1 MRISIYNVGLFASAA
16 RMNVRRCTVEKFQFY
31 MSRVTLIALI
41 GCAAL
46 AAAAATP
53 PAPKQPSAPPA
64 SASTPVS
71 FAPAAA
77 AAGFS
82 FVKSLSGIDE
92 YRLDS
97 NGLTVL
103 LVPDHSA
110 PVVTF
115 QVTYQVGSRNEVTG
129 ATGATH
135 ILEHMMFKGSE
146 SFNDPKGNSIKQF
159 LERVGGQFNA
169 STSFDRTNYFATI
182 GRESLEGYIAI
193 EADRMRHLWLREA
206 DRQSEMTVV
215 RNEYERGKN
224 DPDTVL
230 LEEVT
235 EAAYVALPYHHP
247 TIGWKSD
254 IEHVPIAKL
263 REFYD
268 TFYWPNNATV
278 TVIGDVE
285 PVATLNLIKKYYGM
299 YGHSPAPIPA
309 IYTEEP
315 AQTAQRRVIV
325 KRPGE
330 LGTVIIAHKVPNGR
344 DADQPALDMLDAIL
358 SSGKNARL
366 YRGLVDQGL
375 ALNAGAGTD
384 LHHDLS
390 LHTVY
395 AVLAPNAS
403 HADVE
408 KALLAE
414 INKIKNEGVTAAE
427 VARVKQQ
434 YIAADAYKRD
444 GTAAI
449 AEEINE
455 WIAVGDWTLYVTFP
469 QKVQRVTPAD
479 VQRVARQYL
488 NEDQSTTGWFV
499 PVPPTVEK
507 GS

>member
-1 MRISIYNVGLFASAA
+1 ML
-16 RMNVRRCTVEKFQFY
+16 EKPNIPATRGVFP
-31 MSRVTLIALI
+31 AWI
-41 GCAAL
+41 GCAGVAAL
-46 AAAAATP
+46 AALCLLARADAAPGA
-53 PAPKQPSAPPA
+53 
-64 SASTPVS
+64 
-71 FAPAAA
+71 APATV
-77 AAGFS
+77 AGFS
-82 FVKSLSGIDE
+82 YVKSLSGIDE

-129 ATGATH
+129 TTGATH

-146 SFNDPKGNSIKQF
+146 GFNDPKGNSVKQY

-169 STSFDRTNYFATI
+169 STSFDRTNYFATV
-182 GRESLEGYIAI
+182 GREGLEGYIAI
-193 EADRMRHLWLREA
+193 EADRMRHLWLHEA

-224 DPDTVL
+224 DPDNVL
-230 LEEVT
+230 MEEVT
-235 EAAYVALPYHHP
+235 SAAYVALPYHHP
-247 TIGWKSD
+247 IIGWKSD
-254 IEHVPIAKL
+254 IEHVPIGKL
-263 REFYD
+263 RDFYD

-278 TVIGDVE
+278 TVIGDIE
-285 PVATLNLIKKYYGM
+285 PAATLALIKKYYGV
-299 YGHSPAPIPA
+299 YPHSPAPIPA

-315 AQTAQRRVIV
+315 AQSGERRVV
-325 KRPGE
+325 VRRPGE

-344 DADQPALDMLDAIL
+344 DADQPALDMMDAIL

-366 YRGLVDQGL
+366 YRALVDQGM

-384 LHHDLS
+384 LHRDLS

-395 AVLAPNAS
+395 AVLAPGAT
-403 HADVE
+403 HEQVE
-408 KALLAE
+408 KALMAE
-414 INKIKNEGVTAAE
+414 IYKIASDGVTPAE

-449 AEEINE
+449 AGEINE

-469 QKVQRVTPAD
+469 QKVQLVTPAD
-479 VQRVARQYL
+479 VQRVAKQYFKQ
-488 NEDQSTTGWFV
+488 DQSTTGWFI
-499 PVPPTVEK
+499 PVPPTAEK

>member
-1 MRISIYNVGLFASAA
+1 MVDKLKIPVVRNTLAA
-16 RMNVRRCTVEKFQFY
+16 WV
-31 MSRVTLIALI
+31 
-41 GCAAL
+41 GCAGAAL
-46 AAAAATP
+46 LGAALSAPAPAAAQAAT
-53 PAPKQPSAPPA
+53 APP
-64 SASTPVS
+64 P
-71 FAPAAA
+71 PAA

-82 FVKSLSGIDE
+82 YVKSLSGIDE

-129 ATGATH
+129 TTGATH

-146 SFNDPKGNSIKQF
+146 GFNDPKGNSVKQF
-159 LERVGGQFNA
+159 LEHVGGQFNA

-182 GRESLEGYIAI
+182 GRDSLEGYIAI
-193 EADRMRHLWLREA
+193 EADRMRHLWLHEA
-206 DRQSEMTVV
+206 DRESEMTVV

-224 DPDTVL
+224 DPDNVL
-230 LEEVT
+230 MEEVT

-254 IEHVPIAKL
+254 IEHVPIARL

-278 TVIGDVE
+278 TVIGDLE
-285 PVATLNLIKKYYGM
+285 PAATLSLIRKYYGV
-299 YGHSPAPIPA
+299 YPHSPAAIPT

-315 AQTAQRRVIV
+315 AQSGERRVMV

-366 YRGLVDQGL
+366 YRALVDQGL

-384 LHHDLS
+384 LHRDLS

-395 AVLAPNAS
+395 AVLAPGAT
-403 HADVE
+403 HTQVE

-414 INKIKNEGVTAAE
+414 ITKIKTDGVTAAE

-449 AEEINE
+449 AGEINE

-469 QKVQRVTPAD
+469 QKVQQVTPAD
-479 VQRVARQYL
+479 VQRVAKEYL
-488 NEDQSTTGWFV
+488 KEDQSTTGWFI
-499 PVPPTVEK
+499 PVPPAAEK

>member
-1 MRISIYNVGLFASAA
+1 MVEKCNFPMSRMTLTAWVVCASAA
-16 RMNVRRCTVEKFQFY
+16 
-31 MSRVTLIALI
+31 AL
-41 GCAAL
+41 GAVFPAAPT
-46 AAAAATP
+46 AAAT
-53 PAPKQPSAPPA
+53 AEGANPSAASPSAATA
-64 SASTPVS
+64 SAATPV
-71 FAPAAA
+71 AV
-77 AAGFS
+77 AGFS
-82 FVKSLSGIDE
+82 YVKSVSRIDE

-129 ATGATH
+129 VTGATH

-146 SFNDPKGNSIKQF
+146 SFNDPKGNSVKQY

-193 EADRMRHLWLREA
+193 EADRMRHLWLHEA

-224 DPDTVL
+224 DPDNVL
-230 LEEVT
+230 MEEVT
-235 EAAYVALPYHHP
+235 AAAYEALPYHHP
-247 TIGWKSD
+247 TIGYKSD

-278 TVIGDVE
+278 TVIGDIE
-285 PVATLNLIKKYYGM
+285 PAATLSLIKKYYGA
-299 YGHSPAPIPA
+299 YAHSPASIPT

-315 AQTAQRRVIV
+315 AQSGERRVVV

-344 DADQPALDMLDAIL
+344 DADLPVLDMLDAIL

-366 YRGLVDQGL
+366 YRALVDQGL

-384 LHHDLS
+384 PHHDLS
-390 LHTVY
+390 LHTIY
-395 AVLAPNAS
+395 AVLAPGAT
-403 HADVE
+403 HAQVE

-414 INKIKNEGVTAAE
+414 IAKIKTDGVTAAE

-444 GTAAI
+444 GTAAV
-449 AEEINE
+449 AGEINE
-455 WIAVGDWTLYVTFP
+455 WIGVGDWTLYVTFP
-469 QKVQRVTPAD
+469 QKVQEVTPAD
-479 VQRVARQYL
+479 VQRVAKQYL
-488 NEDQSTTGWFV
+488 KEDQSTTGWFI
-499 PVPPTVEK
+499 PVPPTAEK

>member
-1 MRISIYNVGLFASAA
+1 MTDRADFFLSRFPWRGL
-16 RMNVRRCTVEKFQFY
+16 K
-31 MSRVTLIALI
+31 
-41 GCAAL
+41 CAVLLGSL
-46 AAAAATP
+46 AAA
-53 PAPKQPSAPPA
+53 
-64 SASTPVS
+64 V
-71 FAPAAA
+71 PAAA
-77 AAGFS
+77 APAPAQVPGFS
-82 FVKSLSGIDE
+82 YVKTLGGIDE
-92 YRLDS
+92 YRLDA
-97 NGLTVL
+97 NGLTAL
-103 LVPDHSA
+103 LIPDHSA

-146 SFNDPKGNSIKQF
+146 GFNDPKGNSVKQF

-215 RNEYERGKN
+215 RNEFERGKN
-224 DPDTVL
+224 DPDSVL
-230 LEEVT
+230 MEEVT
-235 EAAYVALPYHHP
+235 ASAYVALPYHHP

-254 IEHVPIAKL
+254 IEHVPIARL

-278 TVIGDVE
+278 TVVGDLE
-285 PVATLNLIKKYYGM
+285 PAATLSLIKKYYGV
-299 YGHSPAPIPA
+299 YAHSPAPIPT

-315 AQTAQRRVIV
+315 AQSGERRVIV

-330 LGTVIIAHKVPNGR
+330 LGTVIVAHKVPNGR
-344 DADQPALDMLDAIL
+344 DTDQPALEMLDAIL

-366 YRGLVDQGL
+366 YRALVDQGL

-384 LHHDLS
+384 LHRDLS

-395 AVLAPNAS
+395 AVLAPGAT
-403 HADVE
+403 HQQVE
-408 KALLAE
+408 KALNAE
-414 INKIKNEGVTAAE
+414 IAKIKTDGVTAAE
-427 VARVKQQ
+427 VERVKQQ
-434 YIAADAYKRD
+434 FIAADAYKRD

-449 AEEINE
+449 AGEINE
-455 WIAVGDWTLYVTFP
+455 WIGVGDWTLYVTFP
-469 QKVQRVTPAD
+469 EKVQLVTPAD
-479 VQRVARQYL
+479 VQRVAKQYL
-488 NEDQSTTGWFV
+488 NEDQSTTGWFI
-499 PVPPTVEK
+499 PLPPATEK
-507 GS
+507 PT

>member
-1 MRISIYNVGLFASAA
+1 M
-16 RMNVRRCTVEKFQFY
+16 VEKPNIP
-31 MSRVTLIALI
+31 MARRALPARI
-41 GCAAL
+41 GCAAV
-46 AAAAATP
+46 AALCLLGAANA
-53 PAPKQPSAPPA
+53 APG
-64 SASTPVS
+64 
-71 FAPAAA
+71 APAAA
-77 AAGFS
+77 PAVVAGFS
-82 FVKSLSGIDE
+82 YVKSLSGIDE

-129 ATGATH
+129 TTGATH

-146 SFNDPKGNSIKQF
+146 GFNDPKGNSVKQY

-169 STSFDRTNYFATI
+169 STSFDRTNYFATV

-193 EADRMRHLWLREA
+193 EADRMRHLWLHEA

-224 DPDTVL
+224 DPDNVL
-230 LEEVT
+230 MEEVT
-235 EAAYVALPYHHP
+235 SAAYVALPYHHP
-247 TIGWKSD
+247 IIGWKSD
-254 IEHVPIAKL
+254 IEHVPIGKL
-263 REFYD
+263 RDFYD

-278 TVIGDVE
+278 TVIGDIE
-285 PVATLNLIKKYYGM
+285 PAATLGLIKKYYGV
-299 YGHSPAPIPA
+299 YPHSPAPIPA

-315 AQTAQRRVIV
+315 AQTGERRVIV
-325 KRPGE
+325 RRPGE
-330 LGTVIIAHKVPNGR
+330 LGTVIIAHKVPNAR
-344 DADQPALDMLDAIL
+344 DADQPALDMMDAIL

-366 YRGLVDQGL
+366 YRALVDQGI

-384 LHHDLS
+384 LHRDLS

-395 AVLAPNAS
+395 AVLAPGAT
-403 HADVE
+403 HDQVE
-408 KALLAE
+408 KALMAE
-414 INKIKNEGVTAAE
+414 INKIATDGVTAAE

-449 AEEINE
+449 AGEINE

-469 QKVQRVTPAD
+469 QKVQLVTPAD
-479 VQRVARQYL
+479 VQRVAKQYFKQ
-488 NEDQSTTGWFV
+488 DQSTTGWFI
-499 PVPPTVEK
+499 PVLPTAEK

>member
-1 MRISIYNVGLFASAA
+1 MPELVDLTGTQPRRAA
-16 RMNVRRCTVEKFQFY
+16 HARVR
-31 MSRVTLIALI
+31 A
-41 GCAAL
+41 AAL
-46 AAAAATP
+46 WVLAA
-53 PAPKQPSAPPA
+53 
-64 SASTPVS
+64 VG
-71 FAPAAA
+71 PAAA
-77 AAGFS
+77 APPPATPTPAAPPPATATAAVLPGAEGFS
-82 FVKSLSGIDE
+82 HVRSLGGIDE
-92 YRLDS
+92 YRLDA

-129 ATGATH
+129 TTGATH
-135 ILEHMMFKGSE
+135 ILEHLMFKGSE
-146 SFNDPKGNSIKQF
+146 SFNDPKGNSVKEF

-182 GRESLEGYIAI
+182 GRESLEGYVAI
-193 EADRMRHLWLREA
+193 EADRMRHLWLHES
-206 DRQSEMTVV
+206 DRQAEMTVV

-224 DPDTVL
+224 DPDSVL

-278 TVIGDVE
+278 TVVGDIESAAALSLV
-285 PVATLNLIKKYYGM
+285 KKYYGV
-299 YGHSPAPIPA
+299 YTRSPAPIPA

-315 AQTAQRRVIV
+315 AQSGERRVIV

-330 LGTVIIAHKVPNGR
+330 LGTVVIAHKVPNGR
-344 DADQPALDMLDAIL
+344 DPDQPALDMLDAIL

-366 YRGLVDQGL
+366 YRALVDQGL

-384 LHHDLS
+384 LHRDLS
-390 LHTVY
+390 LHTIY
-395 AVLAPNAS
+395 AVLAPGAA
-403 HADVE
+403 HAAVE

-414 INKIKNEGVTAAE
+414 IAKIKSDGVTAAE

-444 GTAAI
+444 GTAAM
-449 AEEINE
+449 AAEINE

-469 QKVQRVTPAD
+469 QKVQQVTAAD
-479 VQRVARQYL
+479 VQRVAKKYFG
-488 NEDQSTTGWFV
+488 EDQSTTGWFV
-499 PVPPTVEK
+499 PVAPAEK
-507 GS
+507 RK

>member
-1 MRISIYNVGLFASAA
+1 MKRMGRVQTILATLSAVLASSGAVA
-16 RMNVRRCTVEKFQFY
+16 Q
-31 MSRVTLIALI
+31 
-41 GCAAL
+41 
-46 AAAAATP
+46 
-53 PAPKQPSAPPA
+53 PAPAPPA
-64 SASTPVS
+64 
-71 FAPAAA
+71 
-77 AAGFS
+77 GFS
-82 FVKSLSGIDE
+82 HIKSISGIDE

-97 NGLTVL
+97 NGLAVL

-129 ATGATH
+129 VTGATH

-146 SFNDPKGNSIKQF
+146 SFNDPKGNSVKQF

-182 GRESLEGYIAI
+182 GRDSLEGYIAI

-224 DPDTVL
+224 DPDSVL
-230 LEEVT
+230 LEEVMA
-235 EAAYVALPYHHP
+235 AAYQALPYHHP

-254 IEHVPIAKL
+254 IEQVPTAKL

-268 TFYWPNNATV
+268 AFYWPNNATV
-278 TVIGDVE
+278 TVIGDLE
-285 PVATLNLIKKYYGM
+285 PAATLSLIKKYYGV
-299 YGHSPAPIPA
+299 YTHSPAPIPA
-309 IYTEEP
+309 MYTEEP
-315 AQTAQRRVIV
+315 AQTGERRVVV

-344 DADQPALDMLDAIL
+344 DADQPALEMLDAIL

-366 YRGLVDQGL
+366 YRALVDQGM

-384 LHHDLS
+384 LHRDLS

-395 AVLAPNAS
+395 AILAPGAT
-403 HADVE
+403 HTEVE
-408 KALLAE
+408 KALRAE
-414 INKIKNEGVTAAE
+414 IAKIAAAGVTDAE
-427 VARVKQQ
+427 VSRVKQQ
-434 YIAADAYKRD
+434 FIAAEAYKRD

-449 AEEINE
+449 AGEMNE
-455 WIAVGDWTLYVTFP
+455 WIAVGDWTLYATFP
-469 QKVQRVTPAD
+469 QKVQLVTPAD
-479 VQRVARQYL
+479 VQRVAREYL
-488 NEDQSTTGWFV
+488 KEDQSTTGWFI
-499 PVPPTVEK
+499 PVLPAAEK
-507 GS
+507 SS

>member
-1 MRISIYNVGLFASAA
+1 MVENRFAVSRMTLAA
-16 RMNVRRCTVEKFQFY
+16 WV
-31 MSRVTLIALI
+31 
-41 GCAAL
+41 GCACV
-46 AAAAATP
+46 AASGAVQGGTPAPTPAAAVPTPAAATTQAAAP
-53 PAPKQPSAPPA
+53 TATPAP
-64 SASTPVS
+64 
-71 FAPAAA
+71 APAATPA
-77 AAGFS
+77 PVAGFS

-135 ILEHMMFKGSE
+135 ILEHLMFKGTE
-146 SFNDPKGNSIKQF
+146 AFNDPKGNSIKQF

-182 GRESLEGYIAI
+182 GRDALPGYVAI
-193 EADRMRHLWLREA
+193 EADRMRHLWLREE

-215 RNEYERGKN
+215 RNEFERGKN
-224 DPDTVL
+224 DPDSVL
-230 LEEVT
+230 MEEVMA
-235 EAAYVALPYHHP
+235 AAYVALPYHHP

-285 PVATLNLIKKYYGM
+285 TAATLNLIKKYYGV
-299 YGHSPAPIPA
+299 YAHSPAPIPS

-315 AQTAQRRVIV
+315 PQSGERRVVV

-330 LGTVIIAHKVPNGR
+330 LGTVIIAHKVPDGR
-344 DADQPALDMLDAIL
+344 NADQPALDMLDAIL

-366 YRGLVDQGL
+366 YRALVDQGL
-375 ALNAGAGTD
+375 ALNAGAATD

-395 AVLAPNAS
+395 AVLAPGAA
-403 HADVE
+403 HAQVE

-414 INKIKNEGVTAAE
+414 ITKIKTDGVTAAE

-444 GTAAI
+444 GTAAV

-455 WIAVGDWTLYVTFP
+455 WIAVGDWTLFVTFP
-469 QKVQRVTPAD
+469 QRVQQVTPAD
-479 VQRVARQYL
+479 VQRVAREYL
-488 NEDQSTTGWFV
+488 KEDQNTTGWFI
-499 PVPPTVEK
+499 PVPPAAEK

>member
-1 MRISIYNVGLFASAA
+1 MLPALAPALMADAAQSPTATRSTAVQAPVAA
-16 RMNVRRCTVEKFQFY
+16 RAPT
-31 MSRVTLIALI
+31 
-41 GCAAL
+41 AAQ
-46 AAAAATP
+46 
-53 PAPKQPSAPPA
+53 APVA
-64 SASTPVS
+64 
-71 FAPAAA
+71 APAAA
-77 AAGFS
+77 QPAAASAPLPARPAGSVAVAGFT
-82 FVKSLSGIDE
+82 FVKSLGGIDE
-92 YRLDS
+92 YSLDA

-103 LVPDHSA
+103 LVQDHSA

-115 QVTYQVGSRNEVTG
+115 QVTYRVGSRNEVTG
-129 ATGATH
+129 TTGATH
-135 ILEHMMFKGSE
+135 ILEHLMFKGSDA
-146 SFNDPKGNSIKQF
+146 FNDSNGNSIKQY
-159 LERVGGQFNA
+159 LERVGGRFNA

-182 GRESLEGYIAI
+182 GREDLQGYIAI
-193 EADRMRHLWLREA
+193 EADRMRHLWLHEA

-224 DPDTVL
+224 DPNNVL
-230 LEEVT
+230 MEEVT

-263 REFYD
+263 RDFYD
-268 TFYWPNNATV
+268 TFYWPNNATL
-278 TVIGDVE
+278 TVVGDID
-285 PVATLNLIKKYYGM
+285 PAATLGLIKKYYGV
-299 YGHSPAPIPA
+299 YTRSAAPIPA

-315 AQTAQRRVIV
+315 AQSGERRVVV

-344 DADQPALDMLDAIL
+344 AADQPALDMLDAIL
-358 SSGKNARL
+358 SSGKSARL
-366 YRGLVDQGL
+366 YRALVDQGL

-384 LHHDLS
+384 LHRDLS
-390 LHTVY
+390 LHTIY
-395 AVLAPNAS
+395 AILAPGAT
-403 HADVE
+403 HAQVE

-414 INKIKNEGVTAAE
+414 IDKVKTGGVTDAE

-449 AEEINE
+449 AGELNE

-469 QKVQRVTPAD
+469 QKVQQVTPAD
-479 VQRVARQYL
+479 VQRVAKEYL
-488 NEDQSTTGWFV
+488 NEDQSTVGWFI
-499 PVPPTVEK
+499 PVPPAAEK